1 MTEDIEALDV
11 GANAMDD
18 AMDIDSE
25 TDANEVYLS
34 EGDTMVFPCTI
45 RYIDLTI
52 LNLEYLD
59 RVPHLML
66 IRDKWRTM
74 VDIFNGREKGIWG
87 GAAFAG
93 QPGIG
98 GYCDYSWSRTSNQR
112 IPLFRQDLYAV
123 LHPYPLRYPQP
134 ANSVWGGLCASSVPL
149 RNKPSSAVSVVAEEL
164 TG

>member
-1 MTEDIEALDV
+1 VTEDIEALDV

-74 VDIFNGREKGIWG
+74 VDIFNGREKGI
-87 GAAFAG
+87 
-93 QPGIG
+93 
-98 GYCDYSWSRTSNQR
+98 
-112 IPLFRQDLYAV
+112 
-123 LHPYPLRYPQP
+123 
-134 ANSVWGGLCASSVPL
+134 
-149 RNKPSSAVSVVAEEL
+149 
-164 TG
+164 